1 MLPLKPCKQQEHT
14 GCAASSSE
22 ASLFSALL
30 RKADRTPE
38 DEAEMEEHAALS
50 VLHRW
55 GDMNEFLSGAIPLV
69 PEHVEIRP
77 LQNYSNPGL
86 PQVIRGT
93 PAVLLQ

>member
-1 MLPLKPCKQQEHT
+1 
-14 GCAASSSE
+14 
-22 ASLFSALL
+22 
-30 RKADRTPE
+30 
-38 DEAEMEEHAALS
+38 MEEHAALS

-69 PEHVEIRP
+69 PEHVEIRS

-86 PQVIRGT
+86 PQVIEGT